1 MSGTVSSGFGGYDSY
16 ADSGSGAGESDRIVV
31 AAGSADTD
39 IGLSGFSSASG
50 IEVIDATAT
59 SGAVRLLGTTS
70 ANSFNFTGISLLGS
84 NLTVDLDAGNDT
96 FVGSAGNDRVRGG
109 IGTDSLN
116 GAGGSDIY
124 EVSGTFNSAFGGYD
138 IYNDSGT
145 GVGELDRIV
154 AAAGTAAVDIGLTD
168 FSSTNRIEVIDA
180 TATSG
185 AVRLLGTTTANNFN
199 FTGISLLGNNLSI
212 ELDAGNDTC
221 VGSAGSDRVRGGSG
235 NDSLNGAAGDDVLQG
250 GAGIDTIT
258 GGGGADRFD
267 YNTLADG
274 AVVVTST
281 STLQFEAITDFIIG
295 QDSIDVA
302 TTPPSGSFRNLGAQS
317 SLTLASITSLLN
329 STNFQANGAAT
340 FSYGSRTFLALN
352 DNSGGFLNGNDAVVE
367 ITGYGFASGF
377 SSLSQISF
385 V

>member
-1 MSGTVSSGFGGYDSY
+1 MLFRS
-16 ADSGSGAGESDRIVV
+16 
-31 AAGSADTD
+31 
-39 IGLSGFSSASG
+39 
-50 IEVIDATAT
+50 
-59 SGAVRLLGTTS
+59 
-70 ANSFNFTGISLLGS
+70 
-84 NLTVDLDAGNDT
+84 
-96 FVGSAGNDRVRGG
+96 
-109 IGTDSLN
+109 
-116 GAGGSDIY
+116 
-124 EVSGTFNSAFGGYD
+124 
-138 IYNDSGT
+138 
-145 GVGELDRIV
+145 
-154 AAAGTAAVDIGLTD
+154 
-168 FSSTNRIEVIDA
+168 
-180 TATSG
+180 
-185 AVRLLGTTTANNFN
+185 
-199 FTGISLLGNNLSI
+199 GNNLSI

>member
-1 MSGTVSSGFGGYDSY
+1 MLFRS
-16 ADSGSGAGESDRIVV
+16 
-31 AAGSADTD
+31 
-39 IGLSGFSSASG
+39 
-50 IEVIDATAT
+50 
-59 SGAVRLLGTTS
+59 
-70 ANSFNFTGISLLGS
+70 
-84 NLTVDLDAGNDT
+84 
-96 FVGSAGNDRVRGG
+96 
-109 IGTDSLN
+109 
-116 GAGGSDIY
+116 
-124 EVSGTFNSAFGGYD
+124 
-138 IYNDSGT
+138 
-145 GVGELDRIV
+145 
-154 AAAGTAAVDIGLTD
+154 
-168 FSSTNRIEVIDA
+168 DA

-317 SLTLASITSLLN
+317 SLTLASKIGR
-329 STNFQANGAAT
+329 AH
-340 FSYGSRTFLALN
+340 
-352 DNSGGFLNGNDAVVE
+352 V
-367 ITGYGFASGF
+367 
-377 SSLSQISF
+377 
-385 V
+385 